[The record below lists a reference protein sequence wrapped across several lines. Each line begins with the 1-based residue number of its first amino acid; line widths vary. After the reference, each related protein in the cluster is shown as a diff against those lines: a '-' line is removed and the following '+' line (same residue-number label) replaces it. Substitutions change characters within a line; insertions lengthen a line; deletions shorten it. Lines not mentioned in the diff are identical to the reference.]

1 MRNICK
7 AIINGLTAC
16 PFRAACTLAVA
27 LLVISCGGDTAGGD
41 GDGGDAL
48 LSLTVSAASRSI
60 NEDTELWEDRVDEL
74 RMLVFDPDD
83 GSVVLNQKLYFPD
96 GFDRQSR
103 AVRMDPGTYDFYFIA
118 NETAAPASFVAALTD
133 ITNVSDFTT
142 DSRFTAINYNT
153 GFMPDGTTV
162 EGRFLMSAVY
172 EGITVASG
180 GTEANPVLLPLPTA
194 TVELIRAYAKVEVVF
209 RKNVPGT
216 EITNTVTSVDLTNI
230 AATFSVPPDDATY
243 TGRTL
248 LGSSADLAGFD
259 YEQDSIGAVRFY
271 IPEFLV
277 PAGGDTYTQLVMN
290 NNRFPIES
298 DMALGGLAEHRRT
311 VTGLSAN
318 SVIRNYHYIINA
330 YINAEGGVQIKVFV
344 EPWSKETYLFMFQGD
359 LSVVIPPVYPTD
371 SSIIIPTGCGNVEIL
386 SENEYLTQGLMG
398 AYNYEI
404 DWWNPEIE
412 GPEIIGGDPP
422 YYCEQKYG
430 EGWRL
435 INACELLSF
444 LAFCDIAYDV
454 WTSNTWLADTWDM
467 PYYPLA
473 FRQEAQS
480 LLESLTGYDLSSTVL
495 YNENNH
501 LDDLADDKLG
511 LIDNYFTPGDILL
524 KTDDFPD
531 GWPYP
536 GPPATDPSQGWFY
549 NEVTIQVKAY
559 WYGASYLSPA
569 NRDNWYT
576 ILYHEFEEFNYSSTV
591 SRCVRSVD

>member
-1 MRNICK
+1 MRNTFNALIYRMTC
-7 AIINGLTAC
+7 APIRTA
-16 PFRAACTLAVA
+16 AAVA
-27 LLVISCGGDTAGGD
+27 AALLLVACGGEKAGCGAD
-41 GDGGDAL
+41 GDDAL
-48 LSLTVSAASRSI
+48 ISLSVSAASRSI

-83 GSVVLNQKLYFPD
+83 GSVVINQKLYFPD

-118 NETAAPASFVAALTD
+118 NETAAPASFVTALAD
-133 ITNVSDFTT
+133 ITNVSDFRT
-142 DSRFTAINYNT
+142 DTRFTAINYDT
-153 GFMPDGTTV
+153 DFLPDGTTT
-162 EGRFLMSAVY
+162 EGRFPMSAVY

-180 GTEANPVLLPLPTA
+180 GTEANPVLLPLPTS

-209 RKNVPGT
+209 RKNVPGS
-216 EITNTVTSVDLTNI
+216 EISNTVTSVELTNI
-230 AATFSVPPDDATY
+230 AATYSLPPDDATY

-248 LGSSADLAGFD
+248 LGNGADLTGFD
-259 YEQDSIGAVRFY
+259 YGRDSIGAVTFY

-277 PAGGDTYTQLVMN
+277 PEGGETYTQLAVN
-290 NNRFPIES
+290 NNLFPIEN
-298 DMALGGLAEHRRT
+298 DAAFGGLADQRRT

-344 EPWSKETYLFMFQGD
+344 EPWSKETYLYMFQGD

-371 SSIIIPTGCGNVEIL
+371 SSIIIPTECGNVEIL

-398 AYNYEI
+398 AYNYVI
-404 DWWNPEIE
+404 NWWNPETQ

-422 YYCEQKYG
+422 YYCENKYG

-454 WTSNTWLADTWDM
+454 WTSNTWLADGWDM
-467 PYYPLA
+467 PYYPLP

-480 LLESLTGYDLSSTVL
+480 LLESLTGYDLSSTIL

-501 LDDLADDKLG
+501 QDVLADEKLG
-511 LIDNYFTPGDILL
+511 IIDNYFTPGDILL

-531 GWPYP
+531 G
-536 GPPATDPSQGWFY
+536 
-549 NEVTIQVKAY
+549 
-559 WYGASYLSPA
+559 
-569 NRDNWYT
+569 
-576 ILYHEFEEFNYSSTV
+576 
-591 SRCVRSVD
+591 